1 MKKYPHVK
9 FMIVAAAGNNG
20 VTYVSSLMNPLRE
33 KLSPREIFALAKIYA
48 LWLLS
53 TYYCFYKDML
63 INHAEHQLHP

>member
-48 LWLLS
+48 L
-53 TYYCFYKDML
+53 
-63 INHAEHQLHP
+63 